1 MEEKNKLYNINI
13 LKHLLRLNVSEECYD
28 DVLTLINEKLVDVV
42 NRAMRKGALPPF
54 KKGTKLTTYH
64 VKNKRNDK
72 IADGDKSAELFVK
85 AEGIEPSDSKISDK
99 QLNRELNNTPRNAYQ
114 PLISKLNSKKLH
126 LKGEEDLNGDRM
138 TIENAVEKSKER
150 NKRK

>member
-1 MEEKNKLYNINI
+1 MSIFESLESLNI
-13 LKHLLRLNVSEECYD
+13 SEECHKE
-28 DVLTLINEKLVDVV
+28 LAILISEKLVDVV
-42 NRAMRKGALPPF
+42 NRAMRKGTLSPF
-54 KKGTKLTTYH
+54 KKDTKLTSYN
-64 VKNKRNDK
+64 VKNKKKDT

-99 QLNRELNNTPRNAYQ
+99 QLNRELNNTPRDAYP

-126 LKGEEDLNGDRM
+126 LKGEDDLNGDRM
-138 TIENAVEKSKER
+138 TIENAIKKSKER

>member
-1 MEEKNKLYNINI
+1 MDIFESLEN
-13 LKHLLRLNVSEECYD
+13 LNVSEECFND
-28 DVLTLINEKLVDVV
+28 ISALINEKLVDVV

-85 AEGIEPSDSKISDK
+85 AEGIEPSDSKTSDK
-99 QLNRELNNTPRNAYQ
+99 QLNRDLNNTPRDAYQ

-150 NKRK
+150 NKRGK

>member
-1 MEEKNKLYNINI
+1 MDIFESLEN
-13 LKHLLRLNVSEECYD
+13 LNVSEECFND
-28 DVLTLINEKLVDVV
+28 ISALINEKLVDVV
-42 NRAMRKGALPPF
+42 NRAMRKGTLPPF

-85 AEGIEPSDSKISDK
+85 AEGIESSDSKISDK
-99 QLNRELNNTPRNAYQ
+99 QLNRELNNTTRDAYP
-114 PLISKLNSKKLH
+114 PLISKLNDKKLH

-138 TIENAVEKSKER
+138 TIENAVEKSK
-150 NKRK
+150 KRSKRGK